1 MLTMFAFLLFIHFVS
16 PNFIVNGD
24 FESPI
29 VNAPCVLRNDLDSW
43 TVHQIYLAK
52 QSCFPTNPQHGQYV

>member
-24 FESPI
+24 FE
-29 VNAPCVLRNDLDSW
+29 
-43 TVHQIYLAK
+43 
-52 QSCFPTNPQHGQYV
+52 FPQVDTHDVFQAIPGWQGTANVEIGKGNLYNSKLSGNIE